1 MITALVERST
11 LFGMIAAVCFFA
23 GWKVNGWRLGEGIAQ
38 QQVETVKAVRV
49 IEREQQ
55 AVADTEGAKS
65 HDELEDLRRVADRAG
80 ATAAGLRVEAGRLA
94 TQLATCNAGT
104 AGERQAR
111 ADAAAVFADVLG
123 EMESEGRAMAEA
135 ASRARSA
142 GLTCERVYDRV
153 RSVASKPSPR

>member
-1 MITALVERST
+1 VIASLVERST
-11 LFGMIAAVCFFA
+11 IYGLLAALCFTA

-38 QQVETVKAVRV
+38 QKAEAVTVVRV
-49 IEREQQ
+49 IERKQQ
-55 AVADTEGAKS
+55 LIADTEGNKG
-65 HDELEDLRRVADRAG
+65 HEELEGLRRAADRASV
-80 ATAAGLRVEAGRLA
+80 TAAGLRVEASRLA

-123 EMESEGRAMAEA
+123 EMESEGRAMAAA

-142 GLTCERVYDRV
+142 GLTCERVYDGVKRG
-153 RSVASKPSPR
+153 ASSNRD

>member
-1 MITALVERST
+1 MFAILERST
-11 LFGMIAAVCFFA
+11 SYGLLAALCFAA

-38 QQVETVKAVRV
+38 QQAEAVTVVRV
-49 IEREQQ
+49 IERKQQ
-55 AVADTEGAKS
+55 AVADDEGRKG
-65 HDELEDLRRVADRAG
+65 HEQLEELRRAADRAG
-80 ATAAGLRVEAGRLA
+80 ATAAGLRLEASRLA

-111 ADAAAVFADVLG
+111 AGAAAVFADVLG

-142 GLTCERVYDRV
+142 GLTCERVYDGVRV
-153 RSVASKPSPR
+153 AGRHPAL

>member
-11 LFGMIAAVCFFA
+11 LFGLIAASCFFA

-38 QQVETVKAVRV
+38 EQVQTAKVVRV
-49 IEREQQ
+49 IERKQQ
-55 AVADTEGAKS
+55 TVADEEGKKG
-65 HDELEDLRRVADRAG
+65 HDELENLRRAADRAG

-111 ADAAAVFADVLG
+111 ADAAAVFANVLG

-135 ASRARSA
+135 ASRARTA
-142 GLTCERVYDRV
+142 GLTCERVYDGV
-153 RSVASKPSPR
+153 RKAGQQLVR

>member
-1 MITALVERST
+1 MITALVERTT
-11 LFGMIAAVCFFA
+11 LFGLIAAICFLA

-38 QQVETVKAVRV
+38 HQVETVKVVRA
-49 IEREQQ
+49 IEQKQQ
-55 AVADTEGAKS
+55 TVADNEGKKG
-65 HDELEDLRRVADRAG
+65 HDELEDLRRAVDRAG

-111 ADAAAVFADVLG
+111 ANAAAVFADVLG

-142 GLTCERVYDRV
+142 GLTCERVYDGV
-153 RSVASKPSPR
+153 KEAS

>member
-1 MITALVERST
+1 MIGTLMERST
-11 LFGMIAAVCFFA
+11 IYGVLAAICFAA
-23 GWKVNGWRLGEGIAQ
+23 GWKVNGWRLGDGIAQ
-38 QQVETVKAVRV
+38 EQIQAVKVVRV
-49 IEREQQ
+49 IEQKQQ
-55 AVADTEGAKS
+55 AVADEEGRKG
-65 HDELEDLRRVADRAG
+65 HDELEDLRRAADRAG
-80 ATAAGLRVEAGRLA
+80 VTAAGLRVEASRLA

-142 GLTCERVYDRV
+142 GLTCERVYDGIKRG
-153 RSVASKPSPR
+153 R

>member
-1 MITALVERST
+1 MITALVERTT
-11 LFGMIAAVCFFA
+11 LFGLIAAICFLA

-38 QQVETVKAVRV
+38 QQVDTVLVVRA
-49 IEREQQ
+49 IERKQQ
-55 AVADTEGAKS
+55 TVADEEGKKG
-65 HDELEDLRRVADRAG
+65 HDELEDLRRAADLAG

-142 GLTCERVYDRV
+142 GLTCERVYDGV
-153 RSVASKPSPR
+153 KSG

>member
-11 LFGMIAAVCFFA
+11 LFGLIAAICFLA

-38 QQVETVKAVRV
+38 HQVDTVKV
-49 IEREQQ
+49 IRAIEQKQ
-55 AVADTEGAKS
+55 QTVADEEGTKG
-65 HDELEDLRRVADRAG
+65 HDELEDLRRAADRAG
-80 ATAAGLRVEAGRLA
+80 VTAAGLRVEAGRLA

-104 AGERQAR
+104 AAERQAR

-142 GLTCERVYDRV
+142 GLTCERVYDGV
-153 RSVASKPSPR
+153 KATGWHPSR